1 MKKFEE
7 PMLDIQKLEIQD
19 VITTSDADADDFE
32 TERG

>member
-19 VITTSDADADDFE
+19 VITTSDADPDAWE